1 MSERMRYAYTY
12 GPGRPLTVTIV
23 TPENMAAVMLVMAA
37 EYAADAG
44 GGDRP
49 QPPAA
54 RRRQALLGRSAG
66 REDRARGQSLSRLG
80 DARMFVYTI
89 QDCGIDGWKRLR
101 RLWLAD
107 EDEALV
113 ASIDW
118 FYLTREHYAPIEDE
132 L

>member
-1 MSERMRYAYTY
+1 
-12 GPGRPLTVTIV
+12 
-23 TPENMAAVMLVMAA
+23 
-37 EYAADAG
+37 
-44 GGDRP
+44 
-49 QPPAA
+49 
-54 RRRQALLGRSAG
+54 
-66 REDRARGQSLSRLG
+66 
-80 DARMFVYTI
+80 MFVYTI